1 MTSSGRVVQSST
13 RAHLL
18 SAGRLYLHGGMSG
31 RSSRLAS
38 GEGNLAPSGEHDE

>member
-18 SAGRLYLHGGMSG
+18 SAEQLYHHDGTSD
-31 RSSRLAS
+31 RSSRPADS
-38 GEGNLAPSGEHDE
+38 GGSLAPSGERDE